1 MRKIY
6 AQWVVGDHIFG
17 IAPLMAGCMN
27 GAGGMIDGVED
38 PRSSNMSEYITVCY
52 YTNIYYLN
60 P

>member
-1 MRKIY
+1 M
-6 AQWVVGDHIFG
+6 AGDHIFG

-38 PRSSNMSEYITVCY
+38 PRSSSMSEYITVCY
-52 YTNIYYLN
+52 CTSIYYIY